1 MMIPARTDQGGTK
14 WDRMT
19 KRVSVGRKRDEVSMV
34 TKLKELFDSSL
45 NCESRL
51 CITSDSVDYMEA

>member
-1 MMIPARTDQGGTK
+1 MMIPARADQGWTE

-19 KRVSVGRKRDEVSMV
+19 KSVSVGRKRDEVRMV
-34 TKLKELFDSSL
+34 NRLKEFFDSSL